1 MGVGVEDAGAM
12 VRVRDPAPWRG
23 GRLDEIV
30 DTIAADADPVMDNG
44 ASAAA
49 EDEDTIV
56 RRSREE
62 GRGCNEEMEEVLSA
76 VDGGGAVIAVVV
88 VVAVVNVVAV
98 VAVTVV
104 IAEETTGKED
114 SIPVVRT
121 GKERGF
127 GGGGREHGTSG
138 ILERI
143 DAM

>member
-1 MGVGVEDAGAM
+1 MEVGVEDGGAM

-30 DTIAADADPVMDNG
+30 DTIAAGVDPVMDNG
-44 ASAAA
+44 AGAAA
-49 EDEDTIV
+49 EDDDMIV

-62 GRGCNEEMEEVLSA
+62 GRGCNEETEEVLGA
-76 VDGGGAVIAVVV
+76 IGGGAVIAVVV

-114 SIPVVRT
+114 SIPIVRT

-127 GGGGREHGTSG
+127 GGGGREHVTSG
-138 ILERI
+138 IFERI
-143 DAM
+143 DVM